1 MSRYACRTLVAS
13 LLMTVMT
20 APVVATEVDQT
31 AQHSLGLTT
40 ATLAAASR
48 PTEIPA
54 AIDVLDP
61 APLARLADDLSAA
74 EATASAS
81 AAEARRTES
90 LFHADTNVAAKT
102 VEAAR
107 SQAAIDAAH
116 VRQLHTDLTLGWG
129 SRFGHLDTAALQR
142 TIAPYVAGD
151 HVLLRAQALKN
162 MHQAPT
168 GASVDTADAHVREAT
183 ILGRLPQS
191 ATGVQPEWLLDA
203 DGGALVPGMHTS
215 GSLRDG
221 TGSVSGLLLPRAA
234 IVRWNGLSWTYV
246 EVDATHFE
254 RRPVRTEQ
262 RLADGWLVEADDD
275 LHPGDR
281 VVVAGAAALLAIDAG
296 TPAAD

>member
-1 MSRYACRTLVAS
+1 MSRCACRSLVAS
-13 LLMTVMT
+13 LLAMALA

-31 AQHSLGLTT
+31 AQHSLGLAT
-40 ATLAAASR
+40 ATLAAVSR
-48 PTEIPA
+48 PAEIPA

-61 APLARLADDLSAA
+61 APLARLVDDLTAA

-81 AAEARRTES
+81 AAEARRAEA
-90 LFHADTNVAAKT
+90 LFHADTNVAAKA
-102 VEAAR
+102 VEAAH

-129 SRFGHLDTAALQR
+129 TRFGHLDTTALQR
-142 TIAPYVAGD
+142 TIAP
-151 HVLLRAQALKN
+151 HV
-162 MHQAPT
+162 H
-168 GASVDTADAHVREAT
+168 EAA
-183 ILGRLPQS
+183 ILGRFPQS

-246 EVDATHFE
+246 QVDATHFE
-254 RRPVRTEQ
+254 RRPVRAEQ
-262 RLADGWLVEADDD
+262 RLDDGWLVEANDD